1 MTFALVALLAATGL
15 DSRGSADVAPGD
27 VITKL
32 NVEKVDGLVAEGVK
46 WAIINGMDL
55 QIVPYQNIPMPKAY
69 LAATEKYGGQ
79 SSARLAQR
87 AAELGRGQ
95 AVSDHRRE
103 RSERRAEDH
112 VQLPEHPLL
121 LRRLGLH
128 LVDADTGNLYVDANG
143 NRHYSVER
151 HFVADW
157 LRVLQFEGRLHHD
170 PRPRFE
176 KNSDETFRKSGLY
189 PLIEPFDLK
198 GVGGV
203 SFRYQD
209 LIRQDDTWLYLPFLR
224 RVRRLSSAQR
234 SDALFGQDIDV
245 DSYGGY
251 AGQIPW
257 FDWKLLGEK
266 PMLASLHGERLPP
279 EPCTKDGGMT
289 FCEVWEKRP
298 SVYVIEG
305 KPKVSN
311 YAYSKRVIYVDKETN
326 FVIYSDLY
334 DQNGELW
341 KVVMQSIRTS
351 QAAEPEGRLRV
362 RRAAHVH
369 LRVQRDRHAAHA
381 RHARGDSGH
390 RVPRRS
396 RLVHRRRLQPQVLG
410 REKTGT
416 RWRVFSAA
424 VARGSNV
431 QEEQG
436 SWTSLGLL
444 LLRVGAGGM
453 MLLGHGWA
461 KLAGFADMAEH
472 FPDPLG
478 LGSSTLSLGT
488 GGFRR
493 VLLRGRRRRGLR
505 HAIRGGP
512 PRRHHARRGLRHPR
526 RRPLGQERAGL
537 ALRGPLHHLGL
548 HWRRQVLG
556 RRQLTVRL
564 PPLSPRGWRWH

>member
-1 MTFALVALLAATGL
+1 MRDPRKAARFTVTLALVANLAML
-15 DSRGSADVAPGD
+15 GSTPAPADVVPGD

-32 NVEKVDGLVAEGVK
+32 NVEKVEGMVAEGVK
-46 WAIINGMDL
+46 WAVINGMDM
-55 QIVPYQNIPMPKAY
+55 QIVPYQHIPMPKAY
-69 LAATEKYGGQ
+69 LAATEKYGTQ
-79 SSARLAQR
+79 SSLGPRN
-87 AAELGRGQ
+87 ELLNWVAGKPFPIIDVNDPNVAPKIMYNFQ
-95 AVSDHRRE
+95 NTHYFSD
-103 RSERRAEDH
+103 D
-112 VQLPEHPLL
+112 
-121 LRRLGLH
+121 LGLH
-128 LVDADTGNLYVDANG
+128 LVDADTGSLYVDANG

-170 PRPRFE
+170 PRPRFDN
-176 KNSDETFRKSGLY
+176 NSDETFRKSGLY

-279 EPCTKDGGMT
+279 EPCKKDGGMT

-326 FVIYSDLY
+326 FIIYSDLF

-351 QAAEPEGRLRV
+351 KRPNPNVDYEYEEPRMFIYAFSVIDMQLMHGT
-362 RRAAHVH
+362 RAAIPGIAFQDEAGWYIDVGFEH
-369 LRVQRDRHAAHA
+369 
-381 RHARGDSGH
+381 
-390 RVPRRS
+390 
-396 RLVHRRRLQPQVLG
+396 
-410 REKTGT
+410 KY
-416 RWRVFSAA
+416 SAQEDWYS
-424 VARGSNV
+424 VA
-431 QEEQG
+431 
-436 SWTSLGLL
+436 GLL
-444 LLRVGAGGM
+444 GG
-453 MLLGHGWA
+453 
-461 KLAGFADMAEH
+461 
-472 FPDPLG
+472 
-478 LGSSTLSLGT
+478 
-488 GGFRR
+488 
-493 VLLRGRRRRGLR
+493 GR
-505 HAIRGGP
+505 
-512 PRRHHARRGLRHPR
+512 
-526 RRPLGQERAGL
+526 
-537 ALRGPLHHLGL
+537 
-548 HWRRQVLG
+548 
-556 RRQLTVRL
+556 
-564 PPLSPRGWRWH
+564 

>member
-1 MTFALVALLAATGL
+1 ML
-15 DSRGSADVAPGD
+15 DSRKLSLAFVCAALLPLLAPRPGAADVAPGD

-46 WAIINGMDL
+46 WSIINGMDL

-69 LAATEKYGGQ
+69 LAATEKYGTQTSLG
-79 SSARLAQR
+79 SRN
-87 AAELGRGQ
+87 ELMNWVAGKPFPVIDVNDPNVAPKIMYNFQ
-95 AVSDHRRE
+95 NTHYFSD
-103 RSERRAEDH
+103 D
-112 VQLPEHPLL
+112 
-121 LRRLGLH
+121 LGLH

-176 KNSDETFRKSGLY
+176 QNSDSTFRKSGLY

-209 LIRQDDTWLYLPFLR
+209 LVRQDDTWLYLPFLR

-298 SVYVIEG
+298 SVYVLEG
-305 KPKVSN
+305 KPRVSN

-334 DQNGELW
+334 DNNGELW

-351 QAAEPEGRLRV
+351 VRPNPKVDYEYEEPRMFIYAFSVIDMQLMHGTRAAIPGIAFQDEAGWYIDIGFNHKYSAAE
-362 RRAAHVH
+362 
-369 LRVQRDRHAAHA
+369 DWY
-381 RHARGDSGH
+381 S
-390 RVPRRS
+390 
-396 RLVHRRRLQPQVLG
+396 
-410 REKTGT
+410 
-416 RWRVFSAA
+416 
-424 VARGSNV
+424 VA
-431 QEEQG
+431 
-436 SWTSLGLL
+436 GLL
-444 LLRVGAGGM
+444 
-453 MLLGHGWA
+453 
-461 KLAGFADMAEH
+461 
-472 FPDPLG
+472 
-478 LGSSTLSLGT
+478 ST
-488 GGFRR
+488 
-493 VLLRGRRRRGLR
+493 GR
-505 HAIRGGP
+505 
-512 PRRHHARRGLRHPR
+512 
-526 RRPLGQERAGL
+526 
-537 ALRGPLHHLGL
+537 
-548 HWRRQVLG
+548 
-556 RRQLTVRL
+556 
-564 PPLSPRGWRWH
+564 

>member
-1 MTFALVALLAATGL
+1 MRDPRKAARLTVTLALAALVGSTPV
-15 DSRGSADVAPGD
+15 SADVSPGD

-32 NVEKVDGLVAEGVK
+32 NVEKVEGMVAEGVK
-46 WAIINGMDL
+46 WAVINGMDM
-55 QIVPYQNIPMPKAY
+55 QIVPYQHIPMPKAY
-69 LAATEKYGGQ
+69 LAATEKYGNQ
-79 SSARLAQR
+79 STLGSRN
-87 AAELGRGQ
+87 ELQNWVAGKPFPIIDVNDPNVAPKIMYNFQ
-95 AVSDHRRE
+95 NTHYFSD
-103 RSERRAEDH
+103 D
-112 VQLPEHPLL
+112 
-121 LRRLGLH
+121 LGLH
-128 LVDADTGNLYVDANG
+128 LVDADTGSLYVDANG

-176 KNSDETFRKSGLY
+176 ENSDETFRKSGLF

-279 EPCTKDGGMT
+279 EPCKKDGGMT

-326 FVIYSDLY
+326 FIIYSDLF
-334 DQNGELW
+334 DQNAELW

-351 QAAEPEGRLRV
+351 KRPNPKVDYEYEEPRMFIYAFSVIDMQLMHGTRAAIPGIAFQDEAGWYIDVGFDHKYSAAEEWY
-362 RRAAHVH
+362 
-369 LRVQRDRHAAHA
+369 
-381 RHARGDSGH
+381 S
-390 RVPRRS
+390 
-396 RLVHRRRLQPQVLG
+396 
-410 REKTGT
+410 
-416 RWRVFSAA
+416 
-424 VARGSNV
+424 VA
-431 QEEQG
+431 
-436 SWTSLGLL
+436 GLL
-444 LLRVGAGGM
+444 GG
-453 MLLGHGWA
+453 
-461 KLAGFADMAEH
+461 
-472 FPDPLG
+472 
-478 LGSSTLSLGT
+478 
-488 GGFRR
+488 
-493 VLLRGRRRRGLR
+493 GR
-505 HAIRGGP
+505 
-512 PRRHHARRGLRHPR
+512 
-526 RRPLGQERAGL
+526 
-537 ALRGPLHHLGL
+537 
-548 HWRRQVLG
+548 
-556 RRQLTVRL
+556 
-564 PPLSPRGWRWH
+564 